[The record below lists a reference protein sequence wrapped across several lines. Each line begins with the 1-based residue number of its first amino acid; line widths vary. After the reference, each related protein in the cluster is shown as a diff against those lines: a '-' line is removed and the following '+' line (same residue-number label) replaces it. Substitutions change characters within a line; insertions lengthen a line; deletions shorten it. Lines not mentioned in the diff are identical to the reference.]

1 MSTYICPMDAE
12 VSQETPGTC
21 PICGMSLELKITS
34 SSLATDLPQENAELK
49 DFTRRFILALP
60 ISIALMAITNF
71 SSHLTV
77 LTPRNQQWLSLALC
91 TPVIIWS
98 GAHFFHR
105 GWISVKT
112 QNPNMWTLISIG
124 TGMAFT
130 YSVMATAAPSIF
142 PTAFRVSGAIPTYF
156 DAAATIIALT
166 LLGQM
171 LELRARAQT
180 SDAIR
185 LLMKLTP
192 KAAHRIDANGL
203 ESDVALDSIAIN
215 EILRVKPGE
224 SIPTDGVLIEGSA
237 NVDEAMITGE
247 ALPVFKSVGS
257 NVIGSTLNTDGS
269 FLMRVSKIG
278 SDTVLAQIIDLVAL
292 AQGSKAPMQKMADRV
307 AKYFVL
313 SVLGIA
319 ALTVLIWSSFGPTP
333 RFEYGFINAV
343 AVLII
348 ACPCALGLATPM
360 SVMVASGRAAT
371 SGILFRNAEAI
382 EKLDRVDLLI
392 MDKTGTITRGQP
404 VIREVIAT
412 GSYDPRSIVQYVASL
427 EISSAHPLAAATS
440 AEARSQNIP
449 LLAVLDF
456 QSITGKGVIG
466 KIAESEVIA
475 GNRAL
480 MQNLSVEIDAV
491 GAERI
496 EGSSAIFLAI
506 DGKLEG
512 VITFQD
518 QLKATA
524 VDSIKALQRQ
534 GLRVVMASGDHQLAA
549 VSIAKSVGIQEVFG
563 DCTPERKLELIKE
576 LQGQGRVVAMVGDG
590 INDAPALTQADIGIA
605 MGNGSDI
612 AVASGEVTLVKG
624 DLLGI
629 LRARAISSSTVKN
642 MKENLFFAFA
652 YNVVGIPIAA
662 GALYPITHSFISP
675 AVAAL
680 AMSLSSTSVVFNAL
694 RLRKK

>member
-1 MSTYICPMDAE
+1 
-12 VSQETPGTC
+12 
-21 PICGMSLELKITS
+21 
-34 SSLATDLPQENAELK
+34 
-49 DFTRRFILALP
+49 
-60 ISIALMAITNF
+60 
-71 SSHLTV
+71 
-77 LTPRNQQWLSLALC
+77 
-91 TPVIIWS
+91 
-98 GAHFFHR
+98 
-105 GWISVKT
+105 
-112 QNPNMWTLISIG
+112 MWTLISIG

-130 YSVMATAAPSIF
+130 YSIMATAAPSIF

-449 LLAVLDF
+449 LLAVSDF

-590 INDAPALTQADIGIA
+590 INDAPALTQADVGIA

-652 YNVVGIPIAA
+652 YNVVGIPIAT